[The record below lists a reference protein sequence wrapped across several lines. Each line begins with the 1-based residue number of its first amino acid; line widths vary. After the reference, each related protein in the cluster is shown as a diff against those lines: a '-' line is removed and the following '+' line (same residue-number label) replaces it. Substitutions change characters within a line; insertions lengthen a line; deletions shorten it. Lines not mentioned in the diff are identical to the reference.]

1 MFPAARDEPGCGTRQ
16 PQSLAARLQSY
27 GFAGVASY
35 GLLNTAYYIIAF
47 IFFWTRIAKV
57 PKGNTQGMSTGNALS
72 CNMPLANSRVS
83 LSKHARASFRTH
95 AFMCKLECIQL
106 VDILEWC
113 QNSGLGLAE
122 AAKQFVGVMTLTW
135 AGSQVTKVVD

>member
-1 MFPAARDEPGCGTRQ
+1 MFSAARDEPSCGTRQ

-57 PKGNTQGMSTGNALS
+57 PKGNTQGMSMGKALS
-72 CNMPLANSRVS
+72 CNMPVANPWVS
-83 LSKHARASFRTH
+83 LSKHARASFRKH
-95 AFMCKLECIQL
+95 AFVCKLECLQL
-106 VDILEWC
+106 VKLP
-113 QNSGLGLAE
+113 
-122 AAKQFVGVMTLTW
+122 KKF
-135 AGSQVTKVVD
+135 